1 MTGNVEEVSTLDDF
15 VQTNVTLDNHD
26 KVIVLGKGT
35 VDIVTLK
42 GKQCVIPKCVLC
54 Y

>member
-1 MTGNVEEVSTLDDF
+1 MTGNVEKVSTLDDF
-15 VQTNVTLDNHD
+15 VQTNVTLDNHN
-26 KVIVLGKGT
+26 KVIFLGKGT